1 MKQGKAI
8 AILAVL
14 ICCLMPAA
22 EAKKRDISP
31 VFQSAKTVYVEAADG
46 PDPHPGLYSGDRQAV
61 RDVQDGLR
69 LWGRYTVVE
78 HPEGA
83 DLIFLVRKGRTRG
96 TGEDP
101 QPNLPA
107 PSRSLGGMTGPR
119 TPGQAAD
126 PDSISPATEMGSDND
141 RLMVFTPEAYLRR
154 KSPIWTRESKDG
166 LDAPARLLVGQLKDA
181 VELAYPPAPPS
192 PPRPGE
198 PGAREPHQ

>member
-22 EAKKRDISP
+22 EAKKHDISP
-31 VFQSAKTVYVEAADG
+31 AFQSAKTVYVEAADR
-46 PDPHPGLYSGDRQAV
+46 PDSNPGLDSGDRQAI

-69 LWGRYTVVE
+69 LWGRYAVVE

-83 DLIFLVRKGRTRG
+83 DLIVLVRRGRARE

-101 QPNLPA
+101 QPNLPT
-107 PSRSLGGMTGPR
+107 PSRSPAGMTGSR
-119 TPGQAAD
+119 TPGQLGD
-126 PDSISPATEMGSDND
+126 PDSISQAAEISSDND
-141 RLMVFTPEAYLRR
+141 RLMVYTPEAYLKH

-166 LDAPARLLVGQLKDA
+166 LQAPSRLLVGELKDA
-181 VELAYPPAPPS
+181 VELAYPPAPPTATA
-192 PPRPGE
+192 PPTAPR
-198 PGAREPHQ
+198 